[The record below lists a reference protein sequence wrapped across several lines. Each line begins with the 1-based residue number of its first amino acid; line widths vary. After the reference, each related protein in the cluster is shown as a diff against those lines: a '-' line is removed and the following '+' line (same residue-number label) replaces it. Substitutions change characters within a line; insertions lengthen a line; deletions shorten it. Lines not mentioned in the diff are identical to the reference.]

1 MRRISAL
8 VLLSVM
14 AFWLSTP
21 LLASSTQDDLPA
33 CCRANGK
40 HKCMMMRSGAGA
52 EAGAPSIAEKCP
64 FLPYIAIRAIHGP
77 VAAAAHTGLSPF
89 AFLTDQPVAQPQE
102 EVLLRISFARTR
114 QKRGPPA
121 FLFIS

>member
-8 VLLSVM
+8 VLLSAM
-14 AFWLSTP
+14 AFWMATP
-21 LLASSTQDDLPA
+21 LLASGTPDDLPA

-52 EAGAPSIAEKCP
+52 EGDAPSIAEKCP
-64 FLPYIAIRAIHGP
+64 FLPCIAIRAIHGP
-77 VAAAAHTGLSPF
+77 AAAAAHAGLSTF
-89 AFLTDQPVAQPQE
+89 AFLTDQPAAQPQE

-121 FLFIS
+121 FLFLS